1 MNVNTKKELIK
12 EINRITGKL
21 NKLENMLK
29 KIPDE
34 NKDKIIKEITKP
46 AGGPSYDAI
55 RVTSADLK
63 WRMTLRNN
71 FN

>member
-1 MNVNTKKELIK
+1 MNVNTKKEIIM

-21 NKLENMLK
+21 NKLEYMLK
-29 KIPDE
+29 KVPDE
-34 NKDKIIKEITKP
+34 NKSKVTEDNIKP

-55 RVTSADLK
+55 RVTSADLN
-63 WRMTLRNN
+63 WRKSLRSN

>member
-1 MNVNTKKELIK
+1 MNVNTKRELIK

-21 NKLENMLK
+21 NKLEHMLK
-29 KIPDE
+29 KIPDQ
-34 NKDKIIKEITKP
+34 NKVGVTKEKIKP

-63 WRMTLRNN
+63 WRKTLRSS